1 MRNVRFA
8 LLLITTL
15 FMTLSFTERAFADK
29 ASVTI
34 EAPESAAIG
43 SEVTIK
49 MTVTHSADNFI
60 HHVDWAYIMVNG
72 KEVEK
77 GEYSWRKLPPDATF
91 VKEIKYKVQGPIEIK
106 AEANCNIHGSKGP
119 ALKTIAVK

>member
-1 MRNVRFA
+1 MKRFQFA
-8 LLLITTL
+8 LLLIATV

-29 ASVTI
+29 GSVTI

-43 SEVTIK
+43 SEITIK
-49 MTVTHSADNFI
+49 ITVTHSADNFI

-72 KEVEK
+72 KEVERWK
-77 GEYSWRKLPPDATF
+77 YKWNNLPPDAVFT
-91 VKEIKYKVQGPIEIK
+91 KEIKYKVEGPIEIK

-119 ALKTIAVK
+119 AIKTIAIK

>member
-1 MRNVRFA
+1 MKHFRFV

-15 FMTLSFTERAFADK
+15 FMTLSFAERAFANK

-43 SEVTIK
+43 AEVTIK
-49 MTVTHSADNFI
+49 LTIIHSADNIF
-60 HHVDWAYIMVNG
+60 HHVDWAYVMING
-72 KEVEK
+72 KEVERW
-77 GEYSWRKLPPDATF
+77 EYSWRKLPPDATF
-91 VKEIKYKVQGPIEIK
+91 TKEIKYKVQGPTEIK

-119 ALKTIAVK
+119 ALKTISVK